1 MTVSAAT
8 AAAAVMVQH
17 LGFGDCQ
24 GCFTRAQQM
33 CPDPWQHM
41 ACAVCG
47 KCDSMWELRAEH
59 RQECPAVAIARLSAA
74 CKAAAAQRNPQQV
87 QERVQTALAL
97 KQQFDDVDS
106 SPDPEEFSPYDWED
120 DM

>member
-1 MTVSAAT
+1 MSAAA

-33 CPDPWQHM
+33 CPDPWHHM

-59 RQECPAVAIARLSAA
+59 RQECLAVAIAPERCVQGGGGSTQPTASAGA
-74 CKAAAAQRNPQQV
+74 RANGAHA
-87 QERVQTALAL
+87 
-97 KQQFDDVDS
+97 
-106 SPDPEEFSPYDWED
+106 
-120 DM
+120 

>member
-1 MTVSAAT
+1 MAVSAAT

-41 ACAVCG
+41 ACSVCG
-47 KCDSMWELRAEH
+47 KCDSMWELRGEH
-59 RQECPAVAIARLSAA
+59 LQECPAAAIARLSAV
-74 CKAAAAQRNPQQV
+74 CKAAAAQRNPQKV

-97 KQQFDDVDS
+97 KKQFDDADGL
-106 SPDPEEFSPYDWED
+106 DLEEFSPYDYED